1 VGRDRAAHDAT
12 PGIPEHEEPEVSLV
26 TAGGEYDVL
35 GFDFDEI
42 SPEDREAVL
51 TAYPRIDFKESIIQ
65 AFADGFA
72 DKPDTT
78 FGTMNAACSPRS
90 CPDTCALTRR
100 DHRWLQAQHLIRLRP
115 RPNAND
121 RAWRSGA
128 REPVSTPAEL
138 DRSFA
143 SMARPGWDSETDIAP
158 VGPAALR
165 RPRRRAAPGPNG
177 GRHEHD
183 AASDRARRYAP
194 ARRRHPGC

>member
-78 FGTMNAACSPRS
+78 CGTMNADVLAEKLPGYVR
-90 CPDTCALTRR
+90 PKFCAI
-100 DHRWLQAQHLIRLRP
+100 IRG
-115 RPNAND
+115 
-121 RAWRSGA
+121 SKH
-128 REPVSTPAEL
+128 ST
-138 DRSFA
+138 
-143 SMARPGWDSETDIAP
+143 
-158 VGPAALR
+158 
-165 RPRRRAAPGPNG
+165 
-177 GRHEHD
+177 
-183 AASDRARRYAP
+183 
-194 ARRRHPGC
+194 